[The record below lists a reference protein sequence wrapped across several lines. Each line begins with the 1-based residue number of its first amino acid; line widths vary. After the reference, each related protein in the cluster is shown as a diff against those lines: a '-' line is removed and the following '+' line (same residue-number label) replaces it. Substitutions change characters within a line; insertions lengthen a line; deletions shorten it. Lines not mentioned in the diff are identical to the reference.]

1 MSELMHY
8 GVLGQKWGVRRF
20 QPYPKGHKNGK
31 EIGQAKRKSKFNYD
45 DDIVLK
51 KGSKAYRISVN
62 KSDSDDRRYVTVDQ
76 NDRNFYKGMWGRAMR
91 TSVGIA
97 SKNTQLYE
105 HKYKTMKDLVSPS
118 AAKRQKYA
126 SELFDDETVVREI
139 ARNRIRN
146 NVCRTYN
153 VSYSKA
159 KDYVAYWESA
169 NDPGYMESL
178 NKYVTSIKKGY
189 GKASELDRGTY
200 VLSNMGGSDVIKA
213 KFAERV
219 IKEGYD
225 MIIDDHGTDF
235 AGNGQRVNAP
245 LIVLNA
251 NNLLKQIGSKKISE
265 YDEVAAM
272 DEYKRDISS
281 IPGEMSKKYFV
292 PNVVKKG
299 YNEDNY
305 YNNNTYDYIYD

>member
-1 MSELMHY
+1 
-8 GVLGQKWGVRRF
+8 
-20 QPYPKGHKNGK
+20 
-31 EIGQAKRKSKFNYD
+31 
-45 DDIVLK
+45 
-51 KGSKAYRISVN
+51 
-62 KSDSDDRRYVTVDQ
+62 
-76 NDRNFYKGMWGRAMR
+76 MR
-91 TSVGIA
+91 TSAGTA

-118 AAKRQKYA
+118 AAKRQQYA

-146 NVCRTYN
+146 KVCRAYK

-169 NDPGYMESL
+169 NNPDYMESL
-178 NKYVTSIKKGY
+178 NEYITSVKKQY
-189 GKASELDRGTY
+189 SKASELDRATS

-219 IKEGYD
+219 IKEGYN

-251 NNLLKQIGSKKISE
+251 NNLLK
-265 YDEVAAM
+265 
-272 DEYKRDISS
+272 
-281 IPGEMSKKYFV
+281 
-292 PNVVKKG
+292 
-299 YNEDNY
+299 
-305 YNNNTYDYIYD
+305 

>member
-1 MSELMHY
+1 MAELYHY
-8 GVLGQKWGVRRF
+8 GVLGMKWGVRRF

-76 NDRNFYKGMWGRAMR
+76 NDRNFYKGTWGQAMR
-91 TSVGIA
+91 TTAGTA
-97 SKNTQLYE
+97 SKDTRLYE
-105 HKYKTMKDLVSPS
+105 HRYKTIKDLVSPS

-139 ARNRIRN
+139 ARNMIRREVVN
-146 NVCRTYN
+146 GYK

-159 KDYVAYWESA
+159 KEYVSYWESA
-169 NDPGYMESL
+169 KDPAYMEAL
-178 NKYVTSIKKGY
+178 KEYVADTKNKYS
-189 GKASELDRGTY
+189 KASELVRASC

-213 KFAERV
+213 KFGERV

-225 MIIDDHGTDF
+225 MVIDDHGADF

-245 LIVLNA
+245 LIILKA
-251 NNLLKQIGSKKISE
+251 NETLKQIGSTKISV
-265 YDEVAAM
+265 YDEVAARNK
-272 DEYKRDISS
+272 YAKDIDS
-281 IPGEMSKKYFV
+281 IPGQMSKDMFV
-292 PNVVKKG
+292 PNVLKKR
-299 YNEDNY
+299 YNENNY